1 MKQKWL
7 LALALPIAFLLTTGE
22 SCNDCKL
29 DTSELTAIQE
39 QVTSVQKSKQV
50 TLTHSTSRGTT
61 GIKIPTDCKCMYTGD
76 DLEKTSKEAFSKASA
91 NDPLMLTPLEGTDF
105 VPSLNPTAKTYD
117 RLGIYMGCPSCS
129 GVNGGGKLPPP
140 PPPPTGDEMLE
151 FGKMTAAIIG
161 PDPRIATKSSYTE
174 VNLLNSS
181 DLGGKTFSDLAPQDA
196 FKGTVGNRDFF
207 STSRNGYTVAVI
219 DLGASGMMRIGSFD
233 SERVEIALNQF
244 SAQ

>member
-29 DTSELTAIQE
+29 DTSELTTIQE
-39 QVTSVQKSKQV
+39 KVTSVQKSKQV
-50 TLTHSTSRGTT
+50 TLTHNISKGTT
-61 GIKIPTDCKCMYTGD
+61 GIRIASDCKCMYTGD
-76 DLEKTSKEAFSKASA
+76 DLEKASHEAFSKASA
-91 NDPLMLTPLEGTDF
+91 NDRLMLSPLEGTDY
-105 VPSLNPTAKTYD
+105 VITTNPRAKTFTNFTV
-117 RLGIYMGCPSCS
+117 YMGCTSCS
-129 GVNGGGKLPPP
+129 GVNGGGRVPTPPQ
-140 PPPPTGDEMLE
+140 PPTGDEAFQ
-151 FGKMTAAIIG
+151 FGKLTSVILG
-161 PDPRIATKSSYTE
+161 PDPTIATKSSYTE
-174 VNLLNSS
+174 LNLLRES
-181 DLGGKTFSDLAPQDA
+181 DLGGKTYSDLIPQDA

-233 SERVEIALNQF
+233 SERVELALNQF